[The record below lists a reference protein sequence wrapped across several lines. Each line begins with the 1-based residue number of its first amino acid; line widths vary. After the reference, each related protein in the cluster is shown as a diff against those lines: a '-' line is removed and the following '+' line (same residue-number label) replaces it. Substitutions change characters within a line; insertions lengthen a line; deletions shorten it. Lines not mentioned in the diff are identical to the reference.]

1 MSIYEP
7 SSNEVML
14 LGHYIKQGEYV
25 RAEELAEDAIRENPE
40 APRGYFLLGLYHHFI
55 NQQEEALVWWDKAL
69 ALAPTNEDV
78 LSTYTHYLFL
88 SGINPDK
95 WRELVYTGIK
105 HYPDNSYFHFQYAQ
119 ANLNRDHEISLAAYE
134 EAIRLDPQQED
145 YLANY
150 GMLLYHLGRKKE
162 AEKYEELALSINPEH
177 VQHLLRFGELAYH
190 FRKYKKAQM
199 LIDEAMRLA
208 PDNTEVRQAYARI
221 HPTKNIVVR
230 TKNDLDYF
238 ALILPGKWIWKAF
251 KEKVNI
257 FWILL
262 FLFVIESTVLYL
274 LLGSSSLILI
284 GAYAVSFY
292 AVHRIKRYIL
302 DKSGITQKEEEQM
315 KEKIEQNQRDA
326 IQEMQVNIASAKQPE
341 NDVTPLSKEELEQ
354 QLAKM
359 WQSENVTAVKKRM
372 DETEAE
378 ETDPNKPLA
387 PFRPAPPQEY
397 SHWPFFAMFAAVI
410 ILFAV
415 RSLPVFDNGPEPVAA
430 DTDLQESI
438 QEAQPEDF
446 TFDTE
451 ANDGVVQHFIDL
463 LKEDATEEQLTEL
476 VSRDYTATILD
487 NMDSPVI
494 QAIAAAEIKKE
505 IEPYKGLPITYALV
519 TNEQEDVQAIIGV
532 SDGTVSSIYAEGW
545 STSEADLNK
554 YEELMTEMEK

>member
-1 MSIYEP
+1 MSLYEP
-7 SSNEVML
+7 SPNEVML

-25 RAEELAEDAIRENPE
+25 RAEELAEDAIHGNPE

-55 NQQEEALVWWDKAL
+55 NQQDEALVWWDKAL

-78 LSTYTHYLFL
+78 LSTYTHYLFF

-95 WRELVYTGIK
+95 WRELVFTGIK
-105 HYPDNSYFHFQYAQ
+105 HYPDNSYFHYQYAQ
-119 ANLNRDHEISLAAYE
+119 AHLNKDHEISLAAYE

-150 GMLLYHLGRKKE
+150 SMLLYHLGRKKE
-162 AEKYEELALSINPEH
+162 AEKYEQLALSINPEH
-177 VQHLLRFGELAYH
+177 VQHLLRFAELAYH

-199 LIDEAMRLA
+199 LMDEAIRLA
-208 PDNTEVRQAYARI
+208 PDNEEVRQAYARI
-221 HPTKNIVVR
+221 HPTRNIVVR

-262 FLFVIESTVLYL
+262 FLFFIESTVLYL
-274 LLGSSSLILI
+274 LLGPSSLILI
-284 GAYAVSFY
+284 GAYAASFY
-292 AVHRIKRYIL
+292 IIHRFKRSML
-302 DKSGITQKEEEQM
+302 EKSGITDKEETLM
-315 KEKIEQNQRDA
+315 KEQTEKNQKAA
-326 IQEMQVNIASAKQPE
+326 IQEMRAAIASDAQPE
-341 NDVTPLSKEELEQ
+341 NNDPSLTQEELEQ

-359 WQSENVTAVKKRM
+359 WQTENISAVKARM
-372 DETEAE
+372 EDKETEDT
-378 ETDPNKPLA
+378 TDNKPLA

-397 SHWPFFAMFAAVI
+397 SQWPFFVMFAAVL
-410 ILFAV
+410 ILFGV
-415 RSLPVFDNGPEPVAA
+415 RSLPMFDNGPEPVAA

-438 QEAQPEDF
+438 QEAKPEDF

-451 ANDGVVQHFIDL
+451 ANDDVVQHFIDL

-476 VSRDYTATILD
+476 VSSDYSSTILD
-487 NMDSPVI
+487 NMDSPFI
-494 QAIAAAEIKKE
+494 QAIAAAEITKE

-532 SDGTVSSIYAEGW
+532 TSGTVSNIYAEGW
-545 STSEADLNK
+545 STSEADLAK
-554 YEELMTEMEK
+554 LDELMTEMEK